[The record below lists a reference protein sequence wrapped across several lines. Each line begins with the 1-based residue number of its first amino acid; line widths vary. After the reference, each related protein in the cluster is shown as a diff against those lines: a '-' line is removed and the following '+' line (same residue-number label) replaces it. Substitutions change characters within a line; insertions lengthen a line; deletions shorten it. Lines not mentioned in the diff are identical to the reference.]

1 MNSQHVIPSDALALR
16 PVAVNAKEADGI
28 SYWDNSHPRA
38 PLAVICDTSISM
50 AGPALGELQR
60 GLALLFAS
68 IAGDDLA
75 SLRVDGTV
83 IRCGGTVET
92 IVPFG
97 AVEPGATPVIPPLV
111 AGGQTPL
118 GQAVRHAIASIN
130 ARRAEYRRC
139 ALASFRPLVVIES
152 DGAPNDENWEAAAA
166 ELRALAERG
175 WSVVAVGVGPHA
187 DLATLQKFCVLPVR
201 RLEAT
206 NLTDLFKWVS
216 DSMRAVSRSQSAGT
230 TGVTLP
236 EFLPEVPK
244 L

>member
-1 MNSQHVIPSDALALR
+1 MSGIALQ
-16 PVAVNAKEADGI
+16 
-28 SYWDNSHPRA
+28 
-38 PLAVICDTSISM
+38 
-50 AGPALGELQR
+50 ELSK
-60 GLALLFAS
+60 GLTFLYES
-68 IAGDDLA
+68 IARDDLA
-75 SLRVDGTV
+75 SLRVDCTV

-92 IVPFG
+92 LLPFG
-97 AVEPGATPVIPPLV
+97 AVEPGETPVIPPLV

-130 ARRAEYRRC
+130 ARRAEYKRC
-139 ALASFRPLVVIES
+139 ALASFRPLIVIQS
-152 DGAPNDENWEAAAA
+152 DGAPNDQGWESAAA

-175 WSVVAVGVGPHA
+175 WNVVAVGLGPQA

-206 NLTDLFKWVS
+206 NLQDLFRWVS

-230 TGVTLP
+230 TGATLP